1 VFSDA
6 KTLVQIE
13 HHTIAF
19 VKVEWS
25 VTRNI

>member
-1 VFSDA
+1 MQ
-6 KTLVQIE
+6 KTLVQLE

-19 VKVEWS
+19 VKIEWS